1 MPLSP
6 VEPTTPS
13 QEAFRLPRTVEP
25 HVYRIEIEPDVG
37 SATFSG
43 TVGIDVTVHERVEQI
58 VLNAAEL
65 AVSDVEVRT
74 ESGEL
79 IGCAVSF
86 EDELE
91 QVIFRP
97 AAALEPG
104 PCTLTCRFTGTL
116 NDKLRGFY
124 RSTYADDAGE
134 THTIATTQFESVDA
148 RRAFPCWDEPDRKAV
163 FEVTLTIDRDS
174 DAFSNS
180 PIAEVRRVGDKNV
193 VRFTPTMK
201 MSTYLVAFVVGQL
214 ETTETVDVDGV
225 PLRVVF
231 TPGKRKLADF
241 ALAIGAF
248 SLRFFTEYF
257 NIPYPGEKVDLVAI
271 PDFAA
276 GAMENL
282 GCITFRDTALL
293 IDPSSAARAEL
304 ERVAD
309 VVAHEL
315 AHMWFGDLVTM
326 GWWEGIWLNEAFATF
341 METLCVDAFRPSWDR
356 WVGFAPSREAALA
369 IDGVHATRPIEY
381 PVGPPKEAEGM
392 FDLLTYEKG
401 CAVLRMLEQ
410 HIGPEV
416 FRDGVRTYLKAHAYA
431 NTVTTDLWDA
441 LEEASGAPV
450 RDVMNTFILQGG
462 HPLVSLHGDTLT
474 QQPFSYGPVPDG
486 VESAIGHA
494 WNVPVAVRSLGVDGK
509 SGDASRKLILDTTPV
524 ALGQDEQG
532 LRVVNAGGWGVFRVG
547 YDADHGLALAD
558 HLSELTPLE
567 RANLL
572 ADTWA
577 TTLAGHSTLKE
588 FLILSAKLGLEP
600 DPTPWAPV
608 SAALHLAYRVVGEGD
623 VDDLRRAV
631 HALVG
636 PQYLK
641 LGFEAH
647 PGEGDRTPTLRSLA
661 INLLGTVGANAGVRN
676 EAARRFDESPI
687 VGGDVPIPA
696 DVEAATLAVV
706 AQLVR
711 PGDYDALLAR
721 YRAAST
727 PQEEMRSLSALSLFP
742 DQGLAERTF
751 DLAMSEVRSQ
761 NGWIVISALLA
772 NPVAGQTIWRRVEAD
787 WDRILER
794 FPKNAHARI
803 AEAIPALCGDAAFA
817 ESVIRFLADH
827 PLASGPRRVAQSVE
841 RLGVNVAFATRER
854 DGLGES
860 CQAAITAAAQS
871 SNRR

>member
-1 MPLSP
+1 MPSSP
-6 VEPTTPS
+6 SPTTSTSS
-13 QEAFRLPRTVEP
+13 QVAFRLPRSVEP
-25 HVYRIEIEPDVG
+25 LVYRLDIEPDVG

-43 TVGIDVTVHERVEQI
+43 TVEIDVTVHEKVEEI

-65 AVSDVEVRT
+65 AISDVEVRT
-74 ESGEL
+74 AAGEVV
-79 IGCAVSF
+79 GCSVSF
-86 EDELE
+86 ADELE
-91 QVIFRP
+91 QVVFHP
-97 AAALEPG
+97 ASPLAPG

-124 RSTYADDAGE
+124 RSTFTDGAGE

-163 FEVTLTIDRDS
+163 FEVTLTIDRGV

-180 PIAEVRRVGDKNV
+180 PIVDVRRVGDKNV
-193 VRFTPTMK
+193 VRFSPTMK
-201 MSTYLVAFVVGQL
+201 MSTYLVAFIVGQL

-231 TPGKRKLADF
+231 PPGKRALADF

-248 SLRFFTEYF
+248 ALRFFAEYF
-257 NIPYPGEKVDLVAI
+257 DIPYPGDKVDLVAI

-293 IDPSSAARAEL
+293 IDPSTAARAEL

-410 HIGPEV
+410 YIGPEV

-441 LEEASGAPV
+441 LEEASGEPV

-462 HPLVSLHGDTLT
+462 HPLVSLRGETLE
-474 QQPFSYGPVPDG
+474 QQPFSYGPVPEG
-486 VESAIGHA
+486 VESAIGDA
-494 WNVPVAVRSLGVDGK
+494 WNVPVAVRALASDGSAAAPEAKLVLGRAPVLLDGAGK
-509 SGDASRKLILDTTPV
+509 
-524 ALGQDEQG
+524 G
-532 LRVVNAGGWGVFRVG
+532 LTVVNAGGWGVFRVG
-547 YDADHGLALAD
+547 YDVAHRLALAD
-558 HLSELTPLE
+558 RLSELTPLE
-567 RANLL
+567 RANLV

-577 TTLAGHSTLKE
+577 TTLAGHSTLQE
-588 FLILSAKLGLEP
+588 FLILAAKLGLEP

-608 SAALHLAYRVVGEGD
+608 ASALHLVRRIVAHGDVAALHQ
-623 VDDLRRAV
+623 AV
-631 HALVG
+631 AALIG
-636 PQYLK
+636 PQFRH
-641 LGFEAH
+641 LGFEAQR
-647 PGEGDRTPTLRSLA
+647 GEGERTPTLRSLA
-661 INLLGTVGANAGVRN
+661 INLMGTVGEDAAVRA
-676 EAARRFDESPI
+676 EAARAFRRIASRGRHRRSDPGRR
-687 VGGDVPIPA
+687 GG
-696 DVEAATLAVV
+696 
-706 AQLVR
+706 R
-711 PGDYDALLAR
+711 
-721 YRAAST
+721 
-727 PQEEMRSLSALSLFP
+727 
-742 DQGLAERTF
+742 
-751 DLAMSEVRSQ
+751 
-761 NGWIVISALLA
+761 
-772 NPVAGQTIWRRVEAD
+772 
-787 WDRILER
+787 
-794 FPKNAHARI
+794 HARGRGPTP
-803 AEAIPALCGDAAFA
+803 PAG
-817 ESVIRFLADH
+817 
-827 PLASGPRRVAQSVE
+827 
-841 RLGVNVAFATRER
+841 
-854 DGLGES
+854 
-860 CQAAITAAAQS
+860 
-871 SNRR
+871 

>member
-1 MPLSP
+1 MPSSP
-6 VEPTTPS
+6 TPS
-13 QEAFRLPRTVEP
+13 TTSTSQDAFRLPRSVEP
-25 HVYRIEIEPDVG
+25 HVYRLEIAPDIG

-43 TVGIDVTVHERVEQI
+43 TVGIDVGVLETVDQI

-65 AVSDVEVRT
+65 AISDVEVRT
-74 ESGEL
+74 ESGEVVA
-79 IGCAVSF
+79 CTVTF
-86 EDELE
+86 DDDLE
-91 QVIFRP
+91 QAIFHP
-97 AAALEPG
+97 ATPIAPG
-104 PCTLTCRFTGTL
+104 PATLTCRFTGTL

-124 RSTYADDAGE
+124 RSTYTDEAGE

-163 FEVTLTIDRDS
+163 FEVTLTIDREL

-180 PIAEVRRVGDKNV
+180 PISEVRRVGDKNV
-193 VRFTPTMK
+193 VRFSPTMK
-201 MSTYLVAFVVGQL
+201 MSTYLVALIVGQL

-231 TPGKRKLADF
+231 PPGKRHLADF
-241 ALAIGAF
+241 ALAIGSF

-257 NIPYPGEKVDLVAI
+257 DIPYPGDKVDLVAI

-293 IDPSSAARAEL
+293 IDPSTAARAEL

-431 NTVTTDLWDA
+431 NTVTNDLWDA
-441 LEEASGAPV
+441 LEDASGAPV

-462 HPLVSLHGDTLT
+462 HPLVSLRGDSLD
-474 QQPFSYGPVPDG
+474 QQPFSYGPPPAG
-486 VESAIGHA
+486 VESAIGDS
-494 WNVPVAVRSLGVDGK
+494 WNVPVAVRALAVDG
-509 SGDASRKLILDTTPV
+509 SPGAPTRKLVLGPEPV
-524 ALGQDEQG
+524 QLEEAGEG
-532 LRVVNAGGWGVFRVG
+532 LAVVNAGGWGVFRVG
-547 YDADHGLALAD
+547 YEAAHSLALAD

-588 FLILSAKLGLEP
+588 FLILGAKLGLEP

-608 SAALHLAYRVVGEGD
+608 SAALHLARRIVTD
-623 VDDLRRAV
+623 ADLDALRQAV
-631 HALVG
+631 AALVG
-636 PQYLK
+636 PQYRH
-641 LGFEAH
+641 LGFEARQ
-647 PGEGDRTPTLRSLA
+647 GEGDRTPTLRSLA
-661 INLLGTVGANAGVRN
+661 INLMGTVGADDGVRA
-676 EAARRFDESPI
+676 EAARRFDQSPL
-687 VGGDVPIPA
+687 GGGRGDPIPA
-696 DVEAATLAVV
+696 DVESATLAVV

-721 YRAAST
+721 YRDAST
-727 PQEEMRSLSALSLFP
+727 PQEEMRSLNALSAFP
-742 DQGLAERTF
+742 DIELALRTF
-751 DLAMSEVRSQ
+751 DLAMTEVRSQ
-761 NGWIVISALLA
+761 NGWLVISGLLA
-772 NPVAGQTIWRRVEAD
+772 NQTAGQAVWGRVVD
-787 WDRILER
+787 SWDQILER

-817 ESVIRFLADH
+817 RTVVAFLDEH

-841 RLGVNVAFATRER
+841 RLGVNVAFAARER
-854 DGLGES
+854 DGLGQS
-860 CQAAITAAAQS
+860 CRAAVDAAQT
-871 SNRR
+871 R

>member
-1 MPLSP
+1 M
-6 VEPTTPS
+6 
-13 QEAFRLPRTVEP
+13 
-25 HVYRIEIEPDVG
+25 
-37 SATFSG
+37 SATSSG
-43 TVGIDVTVHERVEQI
+43 TAAIDVTVHEAVDQI

-65 AVSDVEVRT
+65 AISDVEVRT
-74 ESGEL
+74 TGGEVV
-79 IGCAVSF
+79 GCTVWF

-91 QVIFRP
+91 QVIFHP
-97 AAALEPG
+97 ATTLQPG
-104 PCTLTCRFTGTL
+104 SCTVTCRFTGTL

-124 RSTYADDAGE
+124 RSTFTDDAGE
-134 THTIATTQFESVDA
+134 THTIATTQLESVDA

-163 FEVTLTIDRDS
+163 FEITLTIDRNDE
-174 DAFSNS
+174 AFSNS
-180 PIAEVRRVGDKNV
+180 PIVDVRRVGDKNM
-193 VRFTPTMK
+193 VRFSPTMK
-201 MSTYLVAFVVGQL
+201 MSTYLVAFIVGEL

-231 TPGKRKLADF
+231 PPGKRNLADF

-257 NIPYPGEKVDLVAI
+257 GIAYPGEKVDLVAI

-309 VVAHEL
+309 VVAHEM

-341 METLCVDAFRPSWDR
+341 MEMLCVDAFRPSWDR

-401 CAVLRMLEQ
+401 AAVLRMLEQ

-416 FRDGVRTYLKAHAYA
+416 FRDGVRAYLTEHSYA

-441 LEEASGAPV
+441 LEKASGEPV

-462 HPLVSLHGDTLT
+462 HPLVSLHGNTLG
-474 QQPFSYGPVPDG
+474 QQPFSYGPVPEG
-486 VESAIGHA
+486 VDSAIGVA
-494 WNVPVAVRSLGVDGK
+494 WNVPVAVRALAAGERPG
-509 SGDASRKLILDTTPV
+509 APTRKLVLDTTPV
-524 ALGQDEQG
+524 QLEETGQG
-532 LRVVNAGGWGVFRVG
+532 LTVVNAGGWGVFRVG
-547 YDADHGLALAD
+547 YEAEHRLALAD

-588 FLILSAKLGLEP
+588 FLILAGQLGLEP
-600 DPTPWAPV
+600 DPSPWAPV
-608 SAALHLAYRVVGEGD
+608 SGALHLASRIASASDLAGLRDAVG
-623 VDDLRRAV
+623 
-631 HALVG
+631 ALVG
-636 PQYLK
+636 PLYRH
-641 LGFEAH
+641 LGFESH

-661 INLLGTVGANAGVRN
+661 ISLLGTVGEDPEVQG
-676 EAARRFDESPI
+676 EAVRRFDESPI
-687 VGGDVPIPA
+687 GGGQGEPIPA

-721 YRAAST
+721 YRAAAT
-727 PQEEMRSLSALSLFP
+727 PQEEMRSLNALSAFP
-742 DQGLAERTF
+742 DTALAERTF
-751 DLAMSEVRSQ
+751 DLAMTEVRSQ
-761 NGWIVISALLA
+761 NGWIVIASLLA
-772 NPVAGQTIWRRVEAD
+772 NREAGQAIWLRITEA
-787 WDRILER
+787 WDTILER

-817 ESVIRFLADH
+817 QTVVQFLADH

-841 RLGVNVAFATRER
+841 RLGVNVAFAERER
-854 DGLGES
+854 AQLGES
-860 CQAAITAAAQS
+860 FRAAIDAATSA
-871 SNRR
+871 

>member
-1 MPLSP
+1 MPSSP
-6 VEPTTPS
+6 SSPTAAAS
-13 QEAFRLPRTVEP
+13 DAFRLPRTVEP

-43 TVGIDVTVHERVEQI
+43 TVGIDVTVHETVEQI

-74 ESGEL
+74 ASGEV
-79 IGCAVSF
+79 IGCTVSF
-86 EDELE
+86 ADELE
-91 QVIFRP
+91 QVIFHP
-97 AAALEPG
+97 SSALAPG
-104 PCTLTCRFTGTL
+104 PSTLTCRFTGTL

-124 RSTYADDAGE
+124 RSTFTDDAGA

-163 FEVTLTIDRDS
+163 FEVTLTIDRDV

-180 PIAEVRRVGDKNV
+180 PIVDVKRVGDKNV
-193 VRFTPTMK
+193 VRFSPTMK
-201 MSTYLVAFVVGQL
+201 MSTYLVAFIVGEL
-214 ETTETVDVDGV
+214 EATDTVDVDGV

-231 TPGKRKLADF
+231 TPGKRHLADF

-248 SLRFFTEYF
+248 ALRFFAEYF
-257 NIPYPGEKVDLVAI
+257 DIPYPGEKVDLVAI

-410 HIGPEV
+410 YIGPEV
-416 FRDGVRTYLKAHAYA
+416 FRDGVRTYLAAHAYA

-441 LEEASGAPV
+441 LEEASGEPV

-462 HPLVSLHGDTLT
+462 HPLVSLRGETLE

-486 VESAIGHA
+486 VESAIGQA
-494 WNVPVAVRSLGVDGK
+494 WNVPVAVRTLPLDGSQPAPATKLVLG
-509 SGDASRKLILDTTPV
+509 TTPV
-524 ALGQDEQG
+524 QSRRTRHGPDGGQC
-532 LRVVNAGGWGVFRVG
+532 RRVG
-547 YDADHGLALAD
+547 SVPGGVR
-558 HLSELTPLE
+558 S
-567 RANLL
+567 RAPPGPGRPPGR
-572 ADTWA
+572 A
-577 TTLAGHSTLKE
+577 
-588 FLILSAKLGLEP
+588 
-600 DPTPWAPV
+600 DPTGAGQPCGRHLGHHVGRAFDAP
-608 SAALHLAYRVVGEGD
+608 RVPAPGGQAGARAGPDAVGPR
-623 VDDLRRAV
+623 LRRPPP
-631 HALVG
+631 G
-636 PQYLK
+636 P
-641 LGFEAH
+641 AH
-647 PGEGDRTPTLRSLA
+647 RHRG
-661 INLLGTVGANAGVRN
+661 
-676 EAARRFDESPI
+676 
-687 VGGDVPIPA
+687 
-696 DVEAATLAVV
+696 
-706 AQLVR
+706 
-711 PGDYDALLAR
+711 
-721 YRAAST
+721 
-727 PQEEMRSLSALSLFP
+727 
-742 DQGLAERTF
+742 
-751 DLAMSEVRSQ
+751 
-761 NGWIVISALLA
+761 
-772 NPVAGQTIWRRVEAD
+772 
-787 WDRILER
+787 
-794 FPKNAHARI
+794 
-803 AEAIPALCGDAAFA
+803 
-817 ESVIRFLADH
+817 
-827 PLASGPRRVAQSVE
+827 
-841 RLGVNVAFATRER
+841 
-854 DGLGES
+854 
-860 CQAAITAAAQS
+860 
-871 SNRR
+871 

>member
-1 MPLSP
+1 
-6 VEPTTPS
+6 
-13 QEAFRLPRTVEP
+13 
-25 HVYRIEIEPDVG
+25 
-37 SATFSG
+37 
-43 TVGIDVTVHERVEQI
+43 
-58 VLNAAEL
+58 
-65 AVSDVEVRT
+65 
-74 ESGEL
+74 
-79 IGCAVSF
+79 
-86 EDELE
+86 
-91 QVIFRP
+91 
-97 AAALEPG
+97 
-104 PCTLTCRFTGTL
+104 
-116 NDKLRGFY
+116 
-124 RSTYADDAGE
+124 
-134 THTIATTQFESVDA
+134 
-148 RRAFPCWDEPDRKAV
+148 
-163 FEVTLTIDRDS
+163 
-174 DAFSNS
+174 
-180 PIAEVRRVGDKNV
+180 
-193 VRFTPTMK
+193 
-201 MSTYLVAFVVGQL
+201 
-214 ETTETVDVDGV
+214 
-225 PLRVVF
+225 
-231 TPGKRKLADF
+231 LADF

-257 NIPYPGEKVDLVAI
+257 GIAYPGEKVDLVAI

-309 VVAHEL
+309 VVAHEM

-341 METLCVDAFRPSWDR
+341 MEMLCVDAFRPSWDR

-401 CAVLRMLEQ
+401 AAVLRMLEQ

-416 FRDGVRTYLKAHAYA
+416 FRDGVRAYLTEHSYA

-441 LEEASGAPV
+441 LEKASGEPV

-462 HPLVSLHGDTLT
+462 HPLVSLHGNTLG
-474 QQPFSYGPVPDG
+474 QQPFSYGPVPEG
-486 VESAIGHA
+486 VDSAIGVA
-494 WNVPVAVRSLGVDGK
+494 WNVPVAVRALAAGERPG
-509 SGDASRKLILDTTPV
+509 APTRKLVLDTTPV
-524 ALGQDEQG
+524 QLEETGQG
-532 LRVVNAGGWGVFRVG
+532 LTVVNAGGWGVFRVG
-547 YDADHGLALAD
+547 YEAEHRLALAD

-588 FLILSAKLGLEP
+588 FLILAGQLGLEP
-600 DPTPWAPV
+600 DPSPWAPV
-608 SAALHLAYRVVGEGD
+608 SGALHLASRIASASDLAGLRDAVG
-623 VDDLRRAV
+623 
-631 HALVG
+631 ALVG
-636 PQYLK
+636 PLYRH
-641 LGFEAH
+641 LGFESH

-661 INLLGTVGANAGVRN
+661 ISLLGTVGEDPEVQG
-676 EAARRFDESPI
+676 EAVRRFDESPI
-687 VGGDVPIPA
+687 GGGQGEPIPA

-721 YRAAST
+721 YRAAAT
-727 PQEEMRSLSALSLFP
+727 PQEEMRSLNALSAFP
-742 DQGLAERTF
+742 DTALAERTF
-751 DLAMSEVRSQ
+751 DLAMTEVRSQ
-761 NGWIVISALLA
+761 NGWIVIASLLA
-772 NPVAGQTIWRRVEAD
+772 NREAGQAIWLRITEA
-787 WDRILER
+787 WDTILER

-817 ESVIRFLADH
+817 QTVVQFLADH

-841 RLGVNVAFATRER
+841 RLGVNVAFAERER
-854 DGLGES
+854 AQLGES
-860 CQAAITAAAQS
+860 FRAAIDAATSA
-871 SNRR
+871 

>member
-1 MPLSP
+1 
-6 VEPTTPS
+6 V
-13 QEAFRLPRTVEP
+13 
-25 HVYRIEIEPDVG
+25 
-37 SATFSG
+37 
-43 TVGIDVTVHERVEQI
+43 
-58 VLNAAEL
+58 
-65 AVSDVEVRT
+65 
-74 ESGEL
+74 
-79 IGCAVSF
+79 
-86 EDELE
+86 
-91 QVIFRP
+91 
-97 AAALEPG
+97 
-104 PCTLTCRFTGTL
+104 TCRFTGTL

-124 RSTYADDAGE
+124 RSTFTDDAGA

-163 FEVTLTIDRDS
+163 FEVTLTIERDV
-174 DAFSNS
+174 DAYSNS
-180 PIAEVRRVGDKNV
+180 PIVDIKRVGDKNV
-193 VRFTPTMK
+193 VRFSPTMK
-201 MSTYLVAFVVGQL
+201 MSTYLVAFIVGEL
-214 ETTETVDVDGV
+214 EATDTVDVDGV

-231 TPGKRKLADF
+231 TPGKRQLADF

-248 SLRFFTEYF
+248 ALRFFAEYF
-257 NIPYPGEKVDLVAI
+257 DIPYPGEKVDLVAI

-410 HIGPEV
+410 YIGPEV

-441 LEEASGAPV
+441 LEEASGEPV

-462 HPLVSLHGDTLT
+462 HPLVSLRGETLE

-486 VESAIGHA
+486 VESAIGHD
-494 WNVPVAVRSLGVDGK
+494 WNVPVAVRTLPLDGSQPAPATK
-509 SGDASRKLILDTTPV
+509 LVLASTPV
-524 ALGQDEQG
+524 HLDEPATG
-532 LRVVNAGGWGVFRVG
+532 LTVVNAGGWGVFRVG
-547 YDADHGLALAD
+547 YEVAHRLALAD
-558 HLSELTPLE
+558 HLGELTPLE
-567 RANLL
+567 RANLV

-577 TTLAGHSTLKE
+577 TTLAGHSTLQE
-588 FLILSAKLGLEP
+588 FLLLAAKLGLEP

-608 SAALHLAYRVVGEGD
+608 SAALHLVRRIVTEGD
-623 VDDLRRAV
+623 LPALRQTVA
-631 HALVG
+631 ALVG
-636 PQYLK
+636 PQFAH
-641 LGFEAH
+641 LGFEAQ
-647 PGEGDRTPTLRSLA
+647 PGEPERTPTLRSLA
-661 INLLGTVGANAGVRN
+661 INLMGTVGENAGVRA
-676 EAARRFDESPI
+676 EAARLFDASPLG
-687 VGGDVPIPA
+687 GGDGDPIPA

-706 AQLVR
+706 AQLLR

-721 YRAAST
+721 YRAAPT
-727 PQEEMRSLSALSLFP
+727 PQEEMRSLNALSAFP
-742 DQGLAERTF
+742 DIGLALRTF
-751 DLAMSEVRSQ
+751 DLAMTEVRSQ
-761 NGWIVISALLA
+761 NGWMVITGLLA
-772 NPVAGQTIWRRVEAD
+772 NPVAGQAVWGRISES
-787 WDRILER
+787 WDAMLER

-803 AEAIPALCGDAAFA
+803 AEAIPALCGDAGFA
-817 ESVIRFLADH
+817 AKVVQFLNEH
-827 PLASGPRRVAQSVE
+827 PLASGPRRVAQSIE
-841 RLGVNVAFATRER
+841 RLGVNVAFADRER
-854 DGLGES
+854 DRLADSLG
-860 CQAAITAAAQS
+860 AVIATTKTA
-871 SNRR
+871 

>member
-1 MPLSP
+1 MPSSP
-6 VEPTTPS
+6 SPTTS
-13 QEAFRLPRTVEP
+13 ASSDAFRLPRTVEP

-43 TVGIDVTVHERVEQI
+43 TVEIDVTVHEAVEEI

-65 AVSDVEVRT
+65 AISDVEVRT
-74 ESGEL
+74 AGGEV
-79 IGCAVSF
+79 IGCTVSF
-86 EDELE
+86 ADELE
-91 QVIFRP
+91 QVIFHP
-97 AAALEPG
+97 SSTLAAG
-104 PCTLTCRFTGTL
+104 PSTVTCRFTGTL

-124 RSTYADDAGE
+124 RSTFTDDAGA

-163 FEVTLTIDRDS
+163 FEVTLTIDRDV
-174 DAFSNS
+174 DAYSNS
-180 PIAEVRRVGDKNV
+180 PIVDVKRVGDKNV
-193 VRFTPTMK
+193 VRFSPTMK
-201 MSTYLVAFVVGQL
+201 MSTYLVAFVVG
-214 ETTETVDVDGV
+214 EMEATDTVDVDGV

-231 TPGKRKLADF
+231 TPGKRPLADF

-248 SLRFFTEYF
+248 ALRFFAEYF
-257 NIPYPGEKVDLVAI
+257 DIPYPGEKVDLVAI

-410 HIGPEV
+410 YIGPEV

-441 LEEASGAPV
+441 LEEASGEPV

-462 HPLVSLHGDTLT
+462 HPLVSLRGETLE
-474 QQPFSYGPVPDG
+474 QQPFSYGEAPDG
-486 VESAIGHA
+486 VESAIGRD
-494 WNVPVAVRSLGVDGK
+494 WNVPVAVRALPLDGSQPAPETKLVLG
-509 SGDASRKLILDTTPV
+509 TTPV
-524 ALGQDEQG
+524 NLDELATG
-532 LRVVNAGGWGVFRVG
+532 LTVVNAGGWGVFRVG
-547 YDADHGLALAD
+547 YEVEHRLALAD
-558 HLSELTPLE
+558 HLAELTPLE
-567 RANLL
+567 RANLM

-577 TTLAGHSTLKE
+577 TTLAGHSTLQE
-588 FLILSAKLGLEP
+588 FLLLAAKLGLEP

-608 SAALHLAYRVVGEGD
+608 SGALHLVRRIVTEGD
-623 VDDLRRAV
+623 LPALHRAV
-631 HALVG
+631 AALVG
-636 PQYLK
+636 PQFHH
-641 LGFEAH
+641 LGFEAQ
-647 PGEGDRTPTLRSLA
+647 PGEPERTPTLRSLA
-661 INLLGTVGANAGVRN
+661 INLMGTVGDDAGVRA
-676 EAARRFDESPI
+676 EAARLFDASPLG
-687 VGGDVPIPA
+687 GGDGDPIPA
-696 DVEAATLAVV
+696 DVESATLAVV
-706 AQLVR
+706 AQLLR

-727 PQEEMRSLSALSLFP
+727 PQEEMRSLNALSAFP
-742 DQGLAERTF
+742 DIALAMRTF
-751 DLAMSEVRSQ
+751 DLAMTEVRSQ
-761 NGWIVISALLA
+761 NGWMVITGLLA
-772 NPVAGQTIWRRVEAD
+772 NPVAGQAAWGRVSES
-787 WDRILER
+787 WDAMLER

-803 AEAIPALCGDAAFA
+803 AEAIPALCGDAGFA
-817 ESVIRFLADH
+817 AKVVQFLNEH

-841 RLGVNVAFATRER
+841 RLGVNVAFAARER
-854 DGLGES
+854 DGLADSLGAVIAS
-860 CQAAITAAAQS
+860 SKTA
-871 SNRR
+871 

>member
-1 MPLSP
+1 M
-6 VEPTTPS
+6 
-13 QEAFRLPRTVEP
+13 
-25 HVYRIEIEPDVG
+25 
-37 SATFSG
+37 
-43 TVGIDVTVHERVEQI
+43 
-58 VLNAAEL
+58 
-65 AVSDVEVRT
+65 
-74 ESGEL
+74 
-79 IGCAVSF
+79 
-86 EDELE
+86 
-91 QVIFRP
+91 
-97 AAALEPG
+97 
-104 PCTLTCRFTGTL
+104 TCRFTGTL

-124 RSTYADDAGE
+124 RSTYTDDAGD

-163 FEVTLTIDRDS
+163 FEVTLTVDRDV

-180 PIAEVRRVGDKNV
+180 PIVDVRRVGDKNV
-193 VRFTPTMK
+193 VRFSPTMK
-201 MSTYLVAFVVGQL
+201 MSTYLVAFIVGQL

-257 NIPYPGEKVDLVAI
+257 DIPYPGEKVDLVAI

-441 LEEASGAPV
+441 LEEASGEPV

-462 HPLVSLHGDTLT
+462 HPLVSLHGDTLE

-486 VESAIGHA
+486 IESAIGEA
-494 WNVPVAVRSLGVDGK
+494 WNVPVAVRALPWTG
-509 SGDASRKLILDTTPV
+509 ARRRRRTKLVLDTTPV
-524 ALGQDEQG
+524 HTRRRPTAASA
-532 LRVVNAGGWGVFRVG
+532 VVNAGGWGVFRVG
-547 YDADHGLALAD
+547 YDAEHRLALAD
-558 HLSELTPLE
+558 HLPELTPLE

-577 TTLAGHSTLKE
+577 TTLAGHSTLEE
-588 FLILSAKLGLEP
+588 FLILAAKLGLEP

-608 SAALHLAYRVVGEGD
+608 SAALHLVRTH
-623 VDDLRRAV
+623 RRATPTSPRC
-631 HALVG
+631 ARRSG
-636 PQYLK
+636 RWSARSTGTSASRPR
-641 LGFEAH
+641 

-661 INLLGTVGANAGVRN
+661 ISLLGTVGADAGVRA
-676 EAARRFDESPI
+676 EAARRFDASP
-687 VGGDVPIPA
+687 VGGGTGDPIPA

-706 AQLVR
+706 AQLAAAR
-711 PGDYDALLAR
+711 RLRRAPGALPGRLDA
-721 YRAAST
+721 
-727 PQEEMRSLSALSLFP
+727 
-742 DQGLAERTF
+742 
-751 DLAMSEVRSQ
+751 
-761 NGWIVISALLA
+761 
-772 NPVAGQTIWRRVEAD
+772 AG
-787 WDRILER
+787 
-794 FPKNAHARI
+794 
-803 AEAIPALCGDAAFA
+803 GDAIAQRP
-817 ESVIRFLADH
+817 VRL
-827 PLASGPRRVAQSVE
+827 PRHRTWPSA
-841 RLGVNVAFATRER
+841 R
-854 DGLGES
+854 
-860 CQAAITAAAQS
+860 
-871 SNRR
+871 SNWP

>member
-1 MPLSP
+1 MPSSP
-6 VEPTTPS
+6 SPTTS
-13 QEAFRLPRTVEP
+13 TSSEDAFRLPRTVEP

-43 TVGIDVTVHERVEQI
+43 TVGIDVTVHETVDRL

-65 AVSDVEVRT
+65 AISDVEVRT
-74 ESGEL
+74 ASGEV
-79 IGCAVSF
+79 ISCTVSF
-86 EDELE
+86 ADELE
-91 QVIFRP
+91 QVIFEP
-97 AAALEPG
+97 ATTLDPG
-104 PCTLTCRFTGTL
+104 ACTLTCRFTGTL

-124 RSTYADDAGE
+124 RSTFVDDAGE

-148 RRAFPCWDEPDRKAV
+148 RRAFPCWDEPDRKAI
-163 FEVTLTIDRDS
+163 FEVTLTIDRGV

-180 PIAEVRRVGDKNV
+180 PIVDVHRVGDKNV
-193 VRFTPTMK
+193 VRFSPTMK
-201 MSTYLVAFVVGQL
+201 MSTYLVAFIVGEL
-214 ETTETVDVDGV
+214 ETTETIDVDGV

-231 TPGKRKLADF
+231 PPGKRNLADF

-248 SLRFFTEYF
+248 ALRFFTEYF
-257 NIPYPGEKVDLVAI
+257 DIPYPGEKVDLVAI

-410 HIGPEV
+410 YIGPEV
-416 FRDGVRTYLKAHAYA
+416 FRDGVRAYLKAHAYA

-441 LEEASGAPV
+441 LEEASGEPV

-462 HPLVSLHGDTLT
+462 HPLVSLRSETLD

-486 VESAIGHA
+486 IESAIGTS
-494 WNVPVAVRSLGVDGK
+494 WNVPVAVRWLPFGGAPGAPEQKLVLG
-509 SGDASRKLILDTTPV
+509 TTPDRLDLV
-524 ALGQDEQG
+524 GAG
-532 LRVVNAGGWGVFRVG
+532 LTVVNAGGWGVFRVG
-547 YDADHGLALAD
+547 YEPAHRLALAD

-588 FLILSAKLGLEP
+588 FLIVGAKLGLEP
-600 DPTPWAPV
+600 DPTPWASV
-608 SAALHLAYRVVGEGD
+608 AAAFHLLRRI
-623 VDDLRRAV
+623 VDDSDVGALRDAV
-631 HALVG
+631 AALVG
-636 PQYLK
+636 PQYRR
-641 LGFEAH
+641 LGFEAQT
-647 PGEGDRTPTLRSLA
+647 GEGERTPTLRSLA
-661 INLLGTVGANAGVRN
+661 INLMGTVGADADVRA
-676 EAARRFDESPI
+676 EAARRFDASPLG
-687 VGGDVPIPA
+687 GGDGEPIPA
-696 DVEAATLAVV
+696 DVEAATLSVV
-706 AQLVR
+706 AQLLR

-721 YRAAST
+721 YRAAAT
-727 PQEEMRSLSALSLFP
+727 PQEEMRSLNALSAFP
-742 DQGLAERTF
+742 DTDLASRTF
-751 DLAMSEVRSQ
+751 DLAMTEVRTQ
-761 NGWIVISALLA
+761 NGWIVISALLT
-772 NPVAGQTIWRRVEAD
+772 NPVAGQSIWRRVTES
-787 WDRILER
+787 WDLILER

-803 AEAIPALCGDAAFA
+803 AEAIPALCGDATFA
-817 ESVIRFLADH
+817 RQVVQFLDDH

-841 RLGVNVAFATRER
+841 RLGVNVAFAARER
-854 DGLGES
+854 GRLADSLA
-860 CQAAITAAAQS
+860 AAIAAVTD
-871 SNRR
+871 

>member
-1 MPLSP
+1 M
-6 VEPTTPS
+6 
-13 QEAFRLPRTVEP
+13 
-25 HVYRIEIEPDVG
+25 G

-43 TVGIDVTVHERVEQI
+43 TVGIDVTVHEPVDRI

-65 AVSDVEVRT
+65 AISDVEVRT
-74 ESGEL
+74 QSGDL
-79 IGCAVSF
+79 IVCTVSF
-86 EDELE
+86 DDDLE
-91 QVIFRP
+91 QVTFHP
-97 AAALEPG
+97 AATVAPG
-104 PCTLTCRFTGTL
+104 TCTLTCRFTGTL

-124 RSTYADDAGE
+124 RSTFTDDGGE

-163 FEVTLTIDRDS
+163 FEVTLTVDRDL

-180 PIAEVRRVGDKNV
+180 PIVDVRRVGDKNV
-193 VRFTPTMK
+193 VRFSPTMK
-201 MSTYLVAFVVGQL
+201 MSTYLVAFIVGQL

-231 TPGKRKLADF
+231 TAGKRRLADF

-293 IDPSSAARAEL
+293 IDPSTAARAEL

-309 VVAHEL
+309 VVAHEM
-315 AHMWFGDLVTM
+315 AHMWCGDLVTM

-341 METLCVDAFRPSWDR
+341 MEMLCVDAFRPKWDR

-401 CAVLRMLEQ
+401 AAVLRMLEQ
-410 HIGPEV
+410 YIGPEV
-416 FRDGVRTYLKAHAYA
+416 FRDGVRTYLKAHAYE

-441 LEEASGAPV
+441 LENASGAPV

-462 HPLVSLHGDTLT
+462 HPLVSLQGDTLR
-474 QQPFSYGPVPDG
+474 QEPFSFGPVPDG
-486 VESAIGHA
+486 TVSAIGDV
-494 WNVPVAVRSLGVDGK
+494 WNVPVAVRALAVEGK
-509 SGDASRKLILDTTPV
+509 PGAPERKLVLDATPV
-524 ALGQDEQG
+524 YLGEAARG
-532 LRVVNAGGWGVFRVG
+532 LPVVNAGGWGVFRVG
-547 YDADHGLALAD
+547 YDSATRLALAD

-567 RANLL
+567 RANLV

-577 TTLAGHSTLKE
+577 TTLAGHSTLQE
-588 FLILSAKLGLEP
+588 FLILGAKLGLEP

-608 SAALHLAYRVVGEGD
+608 AAALHLV
-623 VDDLRRAV
+623 RRFAAAQDTEALHQAV
-631 HALVG
+631 QALVG
-636 PQYLK
+636 PQHRH
-641 LGFEAH
+641 LGFTAH
-647 PGEGDRTPTLRSLA
+647 PGEGERTPTLRALT
-661 INLLGTVGANAGVRN
+661 INLLGTVGEDAEVRA
-676 EAARRFDESPI
+676 EAARRFDASPI
-687 VGGDVPIPA
+687 GGGSGEPIPA
-696 DVEAATLAVV
+696 DVESATLAVV
-706 AQLVR
+706 AQLLR

-721 YRAAST
+721 YREAAT
-727 PQEEMRSLSALSLFP
+727 PQEEMRSLNALCAFP
-742 DQGLAERTF
+742 DTELAARTF
-751 DLAMSEVRSQ
+751 DLAMSEVRTQ
-761 NGWIVISALLA
+761 NGWIVIAGLLA
-772 NPVAGQTIWRRVEAD
+772 NPVAGQATWLRIAAA
-787 WDRILER
+787 WDRILDR

-803 AEAIPALCGDAAFA
+803 AEAIPALCGDPAFA
-817 ESVIRFLADH
+817 QTVVQFLAEH

-841 RLGVNVAFATRER
+841 RLGVNVAFAARER
-854 DGLGES
+854 GRLGEALR
-860 CQAAITAAAQS
+860 AASAAAGS
-871 SNRR
+871 

>member
-1 MPLSP
+1 MPSSP
-6 VEPTTPS
+6 SPTTSPS
-13 QEAFRLPRTVEP
+13 PSDAFRLPRTVEP

-37 SATFSG
+37 SASFSG
-43 TVGIDVTVHERVEQI
+43 TVGIDVTVHETVEEI

-65 AVSDVEVRT
+65 AISDVELRT
-74 ESGEL
+74 ESGEV
-79 IGCAVSF
+79 IGCSVSF
-86 EDELE
+86 ADELE

-97 AAALEPG
+97 AVAVPAG
-104 PCTLTCRFTGTL
+104 ACTLTCRFSGTL

-124 RSTYADDAGE
+124 RSTFTDDAGQ

-163 FEVTLTIDRDS
+163 FEVTLTVERNV

-180 PIAEVRRVGDKNV
+180 PIVDVTRVGEKNV
-193 VRFTPTMK
+193 VRFSPTMK
-201 MSTYLVAFVVGQL
+201 MSTYLVAFIVGEL

-231 TPGKRKLADF
+231 PPGKRNLADF

-293 IDPSSAARAEL
+293 IDPSTAARAEL

-441 LEEASGAPV
+441 LEEASGEPV

-462 HPLVSLHGDTLT
+462 HPLVSLESDTLT

-486 VESAIGHA
+486 IESAIGDV
-494 WNVPVAVRSLGVDGK
+494 WNVPVAVRTLASGGSVASPVTRLVLG
-509 SGDASRKLILDTTPV
+509 ATP
-524 ALGQDEQG
+524 APLGEAGEG
-532 LRVVNAGGWGVFRVG
+532 LTVVNAGGWGVFRVG
-547 YDADHGLALAD
+547 YEPAHRLALAD

-577 TTLAGHSTLKE
+577 TTLAGHSTLEE
-588 FLILSAKLGLEP
+588 FLILGAKLGLEP

-608 SAALHLAYRVVGEGD
+608 AAALHLTRRFAPEGD
-623 VDDLRRAV
+623 LDALRHAV
-631 HALVG
+631 TALVG
-636 PQYLK
+636 PQFAR
-641 LGFEAH
+641 LGFEAQA
-647 PGEGDRTPTLRSLA
+647 GEGDRTPTLRSLA
-661 INLLGTVGANAGVRN
+661 ISLMGVVGEDPSVRT
-676 EAARRFDESPI
+676 EAAARFDAAP
-687 VGGDVPIPA
+687 VGGGDGAPIPA
-696 DVEAATLAVV
+696 DVESATLAVV
-706 AQLVR
+706 AQLLR

-721 YRAAST
+721 YRSAST
-727 PQEEMRSLSALSLFP
+727 PQEEMRSLQALAAFP
-742 DQGLAERTF
+742 DTDLALRTF
-751 DLAMSEVRSQ
+751 DLAMTEVRSQ
-761 NGWIVISALLA
+761 NGWIVISALIA
-772 NPVAGQTIWRRVEAD
+772 NPVAGQAVWRRVTES
-787 WDRILER
+787 WDTMLER

-803 AEAIPALCGDAAFA
+803 AEAIPALCANAAFA
-817 ESVIRFLADH
+817 DAAVRFLHEH

-841 RLGVNVAFATRER
+841 RLSVNVAFAARER
-854 DGLGES
+854 DRLAS
-860 CQAAITAAAQS
+860 SLAAAAAAAAGTA
-871 SNRR
+871 

>member
-1 MPLSP
+1 MPFPTSTQAASP
-6 VEPTTPS
+6 
-13 QEAFRLPRTVEP
+13 QNAFRLPRTVEP
-25 HVYRIEIEPDVG
+25 HLYRLELEPDIG

-43 TVGIDVTVHERVEQI
+43 TVAIDVTVHEEVDQI

-65 AVSDVEVRT
+65 AISDAEVRT
-74 ESGEL
+74 AKGDV
-79 IGCAVSF
+79 IGCTVSF

-91 QVIFRP
+91 QVIFHP
-97 AAALEPG
+97 TATLAPG
-104 PCTLTCRFTGTL
+104 PATVTCRFTGTL

-124 RSTYADDAGE
+124 RSTFVDDAGE
-134 THTIATTQFESVDA
+134 THTIATTQLESVDA

-163 FEVTLTIDRDS
+163 FEITLTIDRND

-180 PIAEVRRVGDKNV
+180 PIVDVRRAGDKSV
-193 VRFTPTMK
+193 VRFSPTMK
-201 MSTYLVAFVVGQL
+201 MSTYLVAFIVGQL

-231 TPGKRKLADF
+231 PPGKRNLADF
-241 ALAIGAF
+241 ALAIGSF
-248 SLRFFTEYF
+248 SLRFFTGYF
-257 NIPYPGEKVDLVAI
+257 GIPYPGEKVDLVAI

-309 VVAHEL
+309 VVAHEM

-341 METLCVDAFRPSWDR
+341 MEMLCVDAFRPSWDR

-401 CAVLRMLEQ
+401 AAVLRMLEQ

-416 FRDGVRTYLKAHAYA
+416 FRDGVRAYLAEHAYG

-441 LEEASGAPV
+441 LEEASGEPV

-462 HPLVSLHGDTLT
+462 HPLVSLHGNTLD
-474 QQPFSYGPVPDG
+474 QQPFSYGPVPEG
-486 VESAIGHA
+486 FESAIGDA
-494 WNVPVAVRSLGVDGK
+494 WNVPVAVRALPVDGQPGAPTRNLVLETK
-509 SGDASRKLILDTTPV
+509 PV
-524 ALGQDEQG
+524 QLEETERG
-532 LRVVNAGGWGVFRVG
+532 LTVVNAGGWGVFRVG
-547 YDADHGLALAD
+547 YEPEHRVALAD
-558 HLSELTPLE
+558 HLSDLTPLE

-588 FLILSAKLGLEP
+588 FLVLAAKLELEP

-608 SAALHLAYRVVGEGD
+608 SAALHLARRIAAES
-623 VDDLRRAV
+623 DLP
-631 HALVG
+631 ALREALGALIG
-636 PQYLK
+636 PLHRH
-641 LGFEAH
+641 LGFESQ

-661 INLLGTVGANAGVRN
+661 ISLLGTVGTDPEVQA
-676 EAARRFDESPI
+676 EAVRRFDESPI
-687 VGGDVPIPA
+687 GGGHGAPIPA

-721 YRAAST
+721 YRAAAT
-727 PQEEMRSLSALSLFP
+727 PQEEMRSLNALSAFP
-742 DQGLAERTF
+742 DVALAQRTF
-751 DLAMSEVRSQ
+751 DLAMTEVRSQ
-761 NGWIVISALLA
+761 NGWIVIASLLA
-772 NPVAGQTIWRRVEAD
+772 NPEAGQAIWRRITEA
-787 WDRILER
+787 WDSILER

-803 AEAIPALCGDAAFA
+803 AESIPALCGDADFA
-817 ESVIRFLADH
+817 RTVVQFLADH

-841 RLGVNVAFATRER
+841 RLNVNVAFAARER
-854 DGLGES
+854 AQLGES
-860 CQAAITAAAQS
+860 LRAAVAAATTA
-871 SNRR
+871 

>member
-1 MPLSP
+1 
-6 VEPTTPS
+6 
-13 QEAFRLPRTVEP
+13 
-25 HVYRIEIEPDVG
+25 VYRIEIEPDVG

-43 TVGIDVTVHERVEQI
+43 TVGIDVTVHEAVDQI

-65 AVSDVEVRT
+65 AISDVEVRT
-74 ESGEL
+74 ASGEV
-79 IGCAVSF
+79 IGCTVSF
-86 EDELE
+86 SDELE
-91 QVIFRP
+91 QVIFHP
-97 AAALEPG
+97 SSTLDPG

-124 RSTYADDAGE
+124 RSTFTDDAGA

-163 FEVTLTIDRDS
+163 FEVTLTIDRDV
-174 DAFSNS
+174 DAYSNS
-180 PIAEVRRVGDKNV
+180 PIVDVKRVGDKNV
-193 VRFTPTMK
+193 VRFSPTMK
-201 MSTYLVAFVVGQL
+201 MSTYLVAFIVGEL
-214 ETTETVDVDGV
+214 EATDTVDVDGV

-248 SLRFFTEYF
+248 ALRFFSEYF
-257 NIPYPGEKVDLVAI
+257 DIPYPGDKVDLVAI

-410 HIGPEV
+410 YIGPEV
-416 FRDGVRTYLKAHAYA
+416 FRDGVRTYLAAHAYA

-441 LEEASGAPV
+441 LEEASGEPV

-462 HPLVSLHGDTLT
+462 HPLVSLRGETLE

-486 VESAIGHA
+486 EDSAIGHD
-494 WNVPVAVRSLGVDGK
+494 WNVPVEVRTLPLDGSQPAPATKLVLG
-509 SGDASRKLILDTTPV
+509 TTPIR
-524 ALGQDEQG
+524 LDERATG
-532 LRVVNAGGWGVFRVG
+532 LTVVNAGGWGVFRVG
-547 YDADHGLALAD
+547 YDVEHRLALAD
-558 HLSELTPLE
+558 HLGELTPLE
-567 RANLL
+567 RANLV

-577 TTLAGHSTLKE
+577 TTLAGHSTLQE
-588 FLILSAKLGLEP
+588 FLLLAAKLGLEP

-608 SAALHLAYRVVGEGD
+608 SASLHLVRRIVTEGD
-623 VDDLRRAV
+623 LPALRQTVA
-631 HALVG
+631 ALVG
-636 PQYLK
+636 PQFAH
-641 LGFEAH
+641 LGFEAQ
-647 PGEGDRTPTLRSLA
+647 PGEPERTPTLRSLA
-661 INLLGTVGANAGVRN
+661 INLMGTVGDDAGVRA
-676 EAARRFDESPI
+676 EAARLFDASPLG
-687 VGGDVPIPA
+687 GGDGDPIPA

-706 AQLVR
+706 AQLLR

-727 PQEEMRSLSALSLFP
+727 PQEEMRSLNALSTFP
-742 DQGLAERTF
+742 DIGLAMRTF
-751 DLAMSEVRSQ
+751 DLAMTEVRSQ
-761 NGWIVISALLA
+761 NGWMVITGLLA
-772 NPVAGQTIWRRVEAD
+772 NPVAGQAVWGRVSES
-787 WDRILER
+787 WDAMMER

-803 AEAIPALCGDAAFA
+803 AEAIPALCGDAGFA
-817 ESVIRFLADH
+817 TKVVEFLNEH

-841 RLGVNVAFATRER
+841 RLGVNVAFASRER
-854 DGLGES
+854 DGLADSLG
-860 CQAAITAAAQS
+860 AVIATTKTA
-871 SNRR
+871 